1 MVSCRTYIFMNGGDR
16 FKIKTYFKMKVLY
29 DLQAFDMQTHGG
41 VSRCF
46 AELYSHRP
54 AFVDA
59 HISVKE
65 TDNVYLQELGFPP
78 KGTLYKNFL
87 CDKDTKLKHFLF
99 KLKYNI
105 KYGKFSRLDK
115 RPLIN
120 LFETE
125 SVLKKGDFDIFHP
138 TFFDDYFLP
147 FLGKKPF
154 VITVHDMIPEIFS
167 IDKHQVEQKLAIIP
181 KATHIVA
188 VSERTK
194 QDLVRIMHVP
204 EEKVSV
210 IYHGSDEEP
219 YTPST
224 TAPIAEEY
232 ILFVGTRYEYK
243 NFKAFCKSCVGI
255 LKRHPQLKI
264 VCTGVPFSPEEIQFF
279 ESLGIKERIVH
290 KFVQTSQELL
300 DLYHYAFT
308 FVYPSKYEGFGIP
321 ILEAYKADCP
331 VMLNRASC
339 FPEIA
344 GDAAVF
350 FDLNSEKSDFE
361 EQFETL
367 YRLTG
372 DERGELIQRQ
382 RERMK
387 LYSWSKSAA
396 QLADVYK
403 DVLKNY

>member
-1 MVSCRTYIFMNGGDR
+1 
-16 FKIKTYFKMKVLY
+16 MKVLY
-29 DLQAFDMQTHGG
+29 DPQAFDMQTHGG

-46 AELYSHRP
+46 AELYAHRP

-59 HISVKE
+59 SISIKE
-65 TDNVYLQELGFPP
+65 TNNVYLKDLGFPEA
-78 KGTLYKNFL
+78 GDVYKHFL
-87 CDKDTKLKHFLF
+87 CAKDTKLKHFLF
-99 KLKYNI
+99 KLTYNL
-105 KYGKFSRLDK
+105 KYGKFSRWDK

-120 LFETE
+120 QYETE
-125 SVLKKGDFDIFHP
+125 SVIKRGDFDIFHP
-138 TFFDDYFLP
+138 TFYDDYFLR
-147 FLGKKPF
+147 LIGKKPF
-154 VITVHDMIPEIFS
+154 IITVHDMIPEIFS
-167 IDKHQVEQKLAIIP
+167 IDHSQAKQKLAVIP
-181 KATHIVA
+181 KAAHIIA
-188 VSERTK
+188 VSGQTK
-194 QDLVRIMHVP
+194 KDLVRIMNVP

-210 IYHGSDEEP
+210 VYHGADEEP
-219 YTPST
+219 YIPSS
-224 TAPIAEEY
+224 TAPFAEEY
-232 ILFVGTRYEYK
+232 ILYVGSRYVYK
-243 NFKAFCKSCVGI
+243 NFTAFCKSCVGI

-264 VCTGVPFSPEEIQFF
+264 VCTGVPFSPEEIQLF
-279 ESLGIKERIVH
+279 ESLGIKDRMVH
-290 KFVQTSQELL
+290 RFVQTRQELF
-300 DLYHYAFT
+300 DLYHYAIT

-372 DERGELIQRQ
+372 DEKGELIQRQ

-403 DVLKNY
+403 DVLNNY

>member
-1 MVSCRTYIFMNGGDR
+1 
-16 FKIKTYFKMKVLY
+16 MKVLY

-105 KYGKFSRLDK
+105 QYGKFSRLDK

-181 KATHIVA
+181 KTTHIVA

-219 YTPST
+219 YMTST

-243 NFKAFCKSCVGI
+243 NFKAFCKSCVVI

-264 VCTGVPFSPEEIQFF
+264 VCTGVPFSPEEFQFF
-279 ESLGIKERIVH
+279 ESLGIKDRMVH
-290 KFVQTSQELL
+290 KFVQTRQELF
-300 DLYHYAFT
+300 DLYHYAIT

>member
-1 MVSCRTYIFMNGGDR
+1 
-16 FKIKTYFKMKVLY
+16 MKVLY
-29 DLQAFDMQTHGG
+29 DSQAFDMQTHGG

-46 AELYSHRP
+46 AELYAHRP

-59 HISVKE
+59 SISIKE
-65 TDNVYLQELGFPP
+65 TNNVYLKDLGFPEA
-78 KGTLYKNFL
+78 GEVYKHFL
-87 CDKDTKLKHFLF
+87 CAKDTKLKHLLF
-99 KLKYNI
+99 KLTYNL
-105 KYGKFSRLDK
+105 KYGDFSRWDK
-115 RPLIN
+115 QPLIN
-120 LFETE
+120 RNEAKP
-125 SVLKKGDFDIFHP
+125 VIKNGDYDIFHP
-138 TFFDDYFLP
+138 TFYDDYFLR
-147 FLGKKPF
+147 LIGKKPF
-154 VITVHDMIPEIFS
+154 VITVHDMISEIFS
-167 IDKHQVEQKLAIIP
+167 MDHSQAKQKLAVIP
-181 KATHIVA
+181 KAAHIIA
-188 VSERTK
+188 VSEQTK
-194 QDLVRIMHVP
+194 KDLVRIMNVP

-210 IYHGSDEEP
+210 VYHGADEEP
-219 YTPST
+219 YIPSS
-224 TAPIAEEY
+224 TASFAEEY
-232 ILFVGTRYEYK
+232 ILYVGSRYVYK
-243 NFKAFCKSCVGI
+243 NFTAFCKSCVGI

-264 VCTGVPFSPEEIQFF
+264 VCTGVPFSPEEIQLF
-279 ESLGIKERIVH
+279 ESLGIKDRMVH
-290 KFVQTSQELL
+290 RFVQTRQELF
-300 DLYHYAFT
+300 DLYHYAIT

-387 LYSWSKSAA
+387 LYSWSKSAT

-403 DVLKNY
+403 EVLKNY

>member
-1 MVSCRTYIFMNGGDR
+1 
-16 FKIKTYFKMKVLY
+16 MKVLY

-105 KYGKFSRLDK
+105 QYGKFSRLDK

-255 LKRHPQLKI
+255 LKRHPQLNI

-279 ESLGIKERIVH
+279 ESLGIKERMVH

-372 DERGELIQRQ
+372 DEREELIQRQ

-403 DVLKNY
+403 DVLENY

>member
-1 MVSCRTYIFMNGGDR
+1 
-16 FKIKTYFKMKVLY
+16 MKVLY
-29 DLQAFDMQTHGG
+29 DPQAFDMQTHGG

-46 AELYSHRP
+46 AELYAHRP

-59 HISVKE
+59 SISIKE
-65 TDNVYLQELGFPP
+65 TNNVYLKDLGFPEA
-78 KGTLYKNFL
+78 GDVYKHFL
-87 CDKDTKLKHFLF
+87 CAKDTKLKHFLF
-99 KLKYNI
+99 KLTYNL
-105 KYGKFSRLDK
+105 KYGKFSRWDK

-120 LFETE
+120 QYETE
-125 SVLKKGDFDIFHP
+125 SVIKRGDFDIFHP
-138 TFFDDYFLP
+138 TFYDDYFLR
-147 FLGKKPF
+147 LIGKKPF
-154 VITVHDMIPEIFS
+154 IITVHDMIPEIFS
-167 IDKHQVEQKLAIIP
+167 IDHSQAKQKLAVIP
-181 KATHIVA
+181 KAAHIIA
-188 VSERTK
+188 VSGQTK
-194 QDLVRIMHVP
+194 KDLVRIMNVP

-210 IYHGSDEEP
+210 VYHGADEEP
-219 YTPST
+219 YIPSS
-224 TAPIAEEY
+224 TAPFAEEY
-232 ILFVGTRYEYK
+232 ILYVGSRYVYK
-243 NFKAFCKSCVGI
+243 NFTAFCKSCVGI

-264 VCTGVPFSPEEIQFF
+264 VCTGVPFSPEEIQLF
-279 ESLGIKERIVH
+279 ESLGIKDRMLH
-290 KFVQTSQELL
+290 RFVQTRQELF
-300 DLYHYAFT
+300 DLYHYAIT

-403 DVLKNY
+403 DVS

>member
-1 MVSCRTYIFMNGGDR
+1 
-16 FKIKTYFKMKVLY
+16 MKVLY

-105 KYGKFSRLDK
+105 QYGKFSRLDK

-255 LKRHPQLKI
+255 LKRHSQLKI

-279 ESLGIKERIVH
+279 ESLGIKERMVH

-308 FVYPSKYEGFGIP
+308 FVYPSLYEGFGIP

>member
-1 MVSCRTYIFMNGGDR
+1 
-16 FKIKTYFKMKVLY
+16 MKVLY

-105 KYGKFSRLDK
+105 QYGKFSRLDK

-243 NFKAFCKSCVGI
+243 NFKEFCKSCVGI

-279 ESLGIKERIVH
+279 ESLGIKERMVH
-290 KFVQTSQELL
+290 MFVQTRQELL

-403 DVLKNY
+403 EVLKNY

>member
-1 MVSCRTYIFMNGGDR
+1 
-16 FKIKTYFKMKVLY
+16 MKVLY
-29 DLQAFDMQTHGG
+29 DPQAFDMQTHGG

-46 AELYSHRP
+46 AELYAHRP

-59 HISVKE
+59 SIYIKE
-65 TDNVYLQELGFPP
+65 TNNVYLKDLGFPEA
-78 KGTLYKNFL
+78 GDVYKHFL
-87 CDKDTKLKHFLF
+87 CAKDTKLKHFLF
-99 KLKYNI
+99 KLTYNL
-105 KYGKFSRLDK
+105 KYGKFSRWDK

-120 LFETE
+120 QYETE
-125 SVLKKGDFDIFHP
+125 SVIKKGDFDIFHP

-167 IDKHQVEQKLAIIP
+167 MDHSQAKQKLAVIP
-181 KATHIVA
+181 KAAHIIA
-188 VSERTK
+188 VSGQTK
-194 QDLVRIMHVP
+194 KDLVRIMNVP

-210 IYHGSDEEP
+210 VYHGADEEP
-219 YTPST
+219 YIPSS
-224 TAPIAEEY
+224 TAPFAEEY
-232 ILFVGTRYEYK
+232 ILYVGTRYEYK

-264 VCTGVPFSPEEIQFF
+264 VCTGVPFSPEEIQLF
-279 ESLGIKERIVH
+279 ESLGIKDRMVH
-290 KFVQTSQELL
+290 RFVQTRQELF
-300 DLYHYAFT
+300 DLYHYAIT

-403 DVLKNY
+403 DVLNNY

>member
-1 MVSCRTYIFMNGGDR
+1 
-16 FKIKTYFKMKVLY
+16 MKVLY

-105 KYGKFSRLDK
+105 QYGKFSRLDK

-120 LFETE
+120 LF
-125 SVLKKGDFDIFHP
+125 VKKGDFDIFHP

-219 YTPST
+219 YMPST

-243 NFKAFCKSCVGI
+243 NFKAFCKSCVVI

-264 VCTGVPFSPEEIQFF
+264 VCTGVPFSPEEFQFF
-279 ESLGIKERIVH
+279 ESLGIKDRMVH
-290 KFVQTSQELL
+290 KFVQTRQELF
-300 DLYHYAFT
+300 DLYHYAIT

-403 DVLKNY
+403 EVLKNY

>member
-1 MVSCRTYIFMNGGDR
+1 
-16 FKIKTYFKMKVLY
+16 MKVLY

-105 KYGKFSRLDK
+105 QYGKFSRLDK

-181 KATHIVA
+181 KATHIIA

-279 ESLGIKERIVH
+279 ESLGIKDRMVH

>member
-1 MVSCRTYIFMNGGDR
+1 
-16 FKIKTYFKMKVLY
+16 MKVLY
-29 DLQAFDMQTHGG
+29 DPQAFDMQTHGG

-46 AELYSHRP
+46 AELYAHRP

-59 HISVKE
+59 SISIKE
-65 TDNVYLQELGFPP
+65 TNNVYLKDLGFPEA
-78 KGTLYKNFL
+78 GDVYKHFL
-87 CDKDTKLKHFLF
+87 CAKDTKLKHFLF
-99 KLKYNI
+99 KLTYNL
-105 KYGKFSRLDK
+105 KYGKFSRWDK

-120 LFETE
+120 QYETE
-125 SVLKKGDFDIFHP
+125 SVIKKGDFDIFHP

-167 IDKHQVEQKLAIIP
+167 MDHSQAKQKLAVIP
-181 KATHIVA
+181 KAAHIIA
-188 VSERTK
+188 VSGQTK
-194 QDLVRIMHVP
+194 KDLVRIMNVP

-210 IYHGSDEEP
+210 VYHGADEEP
-219 YTPST
+219 YIPSS
-224 TAPIAEEY
+224 TAPFAEEY
-232 ILFVGTRYEYK
+232 ILYVGTRYEYK

-264 VCTGVPFSPEEIQFF
+264 VCTGVPFSPEEIQLF
-279 ESLGIKERIVH
+279 ESLGIKDRMVH
-290 KFVQTSQELL
+290 RFVQTRQELF
-300 DLYHYAFT
+300 DLYHYAIT

-403 DVLKNY
+403 DVLNNY

>member
-1 MVSCRTYIFMNGGDR
+1 
-16 FKIKTYFKMKVLY
+16 MKVLY

-181 KATHIVA
+181 KATHIIA

-279 ESLGIKERIVH
+279 ESLGIKERMVH

-372 DERGELIQRQ
+372 DEREELIQRQ

>member
-1 MVSCRTYIFMNGGDR
+1 
-16 FKIKTYFKMKVLY
+16 MKVLY

-105 KYGKFSRLDK
+105 QYGKFSRLDK

-219 YTPST
+219 YMPST

-264 VCTGVPFSPEEIQFF
+264 VCTGVPFSPEEFQFF
-279 ESLGIKERIVH
+279 ESLGIKDRMVH

-308 FVYPSKYEGFGIP
+308 FVYPSKYEEFGIP

>member
-1 MVSCRTYIFMNGGDR
+1 
-16 FKIKTYFKMKVLY
+16 MKVLY

-105 KYGKFSRLDK
+105 QYGKFSRLDK

-279 ESLGIKERIVH
+279 ESLGIKERMVH

-367 YRLTG
+367 YRLTD

-403 DVLKNY
+403 EVLKNY

>member
-1 MVSCRTYIFMNGGDR
+1 
-16 FKIKTYFKMKVLY
+16 MKVLY

-181 KATHIVA
+181 KATHIIA

-279 ESLGIKERIVH
+279 ESLGIKERMIH

>member
-1 MVSCRTYIFMNGGDR
+1 
-16 FKIKTYFKMKVLY
+16 MKVLY

-59 HISVKE
+59 HISVKD

-264 VCTGVPFSPEEIQFF
+264 VCTGVPFSPEEFQFF
-279 ESLGIKERIVH
+279 ESLGIKDRMVH

-403 DVLKNY
+403 EVLKNY

>member
-1 MVSCRTYIFMNGGDR
+1 
-16 FKIKTYFKMKVLY
+16 MKVLY

-105 KYGKFSRLDK
+105 QYGKFSRLDK

-125 SVLKKGDFDIFHP
+125 SVLKRGDFDIFHP

-219 YTPST
+219 YMPST

-243 NFKAFCKSCVGI
+243 NFKAFCKSCVVI

-264 VCTGVPFSPEEIQFF
+264 VCTGVPFSPEEIQLF
-279 ESLGIKERIVH
+279 ESLGIKDRMVH
-290 KFVQTSQELL
+290 RFVQTRQELF
-300 DLYHYAFT
+300 DLYHYAIT

>member
-1 MVSCRTYIFMNGGDR
+1 
-16 FKIKTYFKMKVLY
+16 MKVLY
-29 DLQAFDMQTHGG
+29 DPQAFDMQTHGG

-46 AELYSHRP
+46 AELYAHRP

-59 HISVKE
+59 SISIKE
-65 TDNVYLQELGFPP
+65 TNNVYLKDLGFPEA
-78 KGTLYKNFL
+78 GDVYKHFL
-87 CDKDTKLKHFLF
+87 CAKDTKLKHFLF
-99 KLKYNI
+99 KLTYNL
-105 KYGKFSRLDK
+105 KYGKFSRWDK

-120 LFETE
+120 QYETE
-125 SVLKKGDFDIFHP
+125 SVIKRGDFDIFHP
-138 TFFDDYFLP
+138 TFYDDYFLR
-147 FLGKKPF
+147 LIGKKPF
-154 VITVHDMIPEIFS
+154 IITVHDMIPEIFS
-167 IDKHQVEQKLAIIP
+167 IDHSQAKQKLAVIP
-181 KATHIVA
+181 KAAHIIA
-188 VSERTK
+188 VSGQTK
-194 QDLVRIMHVP
+194 KDLVRIMNVP

-210 IYHGSDEEP
+210 VYHGADEEP
-219 YTPST
+219 YIPSS
-224 TAPIAEEY
+224 TAPFAEEY
-232 ILFVGTRYEYK
+232 ILYVGSRYVYK
-243 NFKAFCKSCVGI
+243 NFTAFCKSCVGI

-264 VCTGVPFSPEEIQFF
+264 VCTGVPFSPEEIQLF
-279 ESLGIKERIVH
+279 ESLGIKDRMLH
-290 KFVQTSQELL
+290 RFVQTRQELF
-300 DLYHYAFT
+300 DLYHYAIT

-367 YRLTG
+367 YRLMG

>member
-1 MVSCRTYIFMNGGDR
+1 
-16 FKIKTYFKMKVLY
+16 MKVLY

-46 AELYSHRP
+46 AELYAHRP

-59 HISVKE
+59 SISIKE
-65 TDNVYLQELGFPP
+65 TNNVYLKDLGFPEA
-78 KGTLYKNFL
+78 GDVYKHFL
-87 CDKDTKLKHFLF
+87 CAKDTKLKHFLF
-99 KLKYNI
+99 KLTYNL
-105 KYGKFSRLDK
+105 KYGKFSRWDK

-120 LFETE
+120 QYETE
-125 SVLKKGDFDIFHP
+125 SVIKKGDFDIFHP

-167 IDKHQVEQKLAIIP
+167 IDHSQAKQKLAVIP
-181 KATHIVA
+181 KAAHIIA
-188 VSERTK
+188 VSGQTK
-194 QDLVRIMHVP
+194 KDLVRIMNVP

-210 IYHGSDEEP
+210 VYHGTDEEP
-219 YTPST
+219 YIPSSTP
-224 TAPIAEEY
+224 PIAEEY
-232 ILFVGTRYEYK
+232 ILYVGGRYVYK
-243 NFKAFCKSCVGI
+243 NFTAFCKSCVGV

-264 VCTGVPFSPEEIQFF
+264 VCTGVPFSPEEIQLF
-279 ESLGIKERIVH
+279 ESLGIKDRMVH
-290 KFVQTSQELL
+290 RFVQTRQELF
-300 DLYHYAFT
+300 DLYHYAIT

-403 DVLKNY
+403 EVLKNY

>member
-1 MVSCRTYIFMNGGDR
+1 
-16 FKIKTYFKMKVLY
+16 MKVLY
-29 DLQAFDMQTHGG
+29 DPQAFDMQTHGG

-46 AELYSHRP
+46 AELYAHRP

-59 HISVKE
+59 SISIKE
-65 TDNVYLQELGFPP
+65 TNNVYLKDLGFPEA
-78 KGTLYKNFL
+78 GDVYKH
-87 CDKDTKLKHFLF
+87 KDTKLKHFLF
-99 KLKYNI
+99 KLTYNL
-105 KYGKFSRLDK
+105 KYGKFSRWDK

-120 LFETE
+120 QYETE
-125 SVLKKGDFDIFHP
+125 SVIKKGDFDIFHP

-167 IDKHQVEQKLAIIP
+167 MDHSQAKQKLAVIP
-181 KATHIVA
+181 KAAHIIA
-188 VSERTK
+188 VSGQTK
-194 QDLVRIMHVP
+194 KDLVRIMNVP

-210 IYHGSDEEP
+210 VYHGADEEP
-219 YTPST
+219 YIPSS
-224 TAPIAEEY
+224 TAPFAEEY
-232 ILFVGTRYEYK
+232 ILYVGTRYEYK

-264 VCTGVPFSPEEIQFF
+264 VCTGVPFSPEEIQLF
-279 ESLGIKERIVH
+279 ESLGIKDRMVH
-290 KFVQTSQELL
+290 RFVQTRQELF
-300 DLYHYAFT
+300 DLYHYAIT

-403 DVLKNY
+403 DVLNNY

>member
-1 MVSCRTYIFMNGGDR
+1 
-16 FKIKTYFKMKVLY
+16 MKVLY
-29 DLQAFDMQTHGG
+29 DPQAFEMQTHGG

-46 AELYSHRP
+46 AELYKHMP
-54 AFVDA
+54 AFVGA
-59 HISVKE
+59 QIPIKG
-65 TDNVYLQELGFPP
+65 TDNVYLQELGFPVT
-78 KGTLYKNFL
+78 GDLYKNFL
-87 CDKDTKLKHFLF
+87 CAKDSKLKHFLF
-99 KLKYNI
+99 KLTYNL
-105 KYGKFSRLDK
+105 KYGDFSRWNK

-120 LFETE
+120 RNEAR
-125 SVLKKGDFDIFHP
+125 SVIKNGDYDIFHP
-138 TFFDDYFLP
+138 TFFDDYFLR
-147 FLGKKPF
+147 LIGKKPF

-167 IDKHQVEQKLAIIP
+167 MDAPQAQQKLAVIP
-181 KATHIVA
+181 KATHLIA
-188 VSERTK
+188 VSEQTK
-194 QDLVRIMHVP
+194 KDLVRIMNVP
-204 EEKVSV
+204 EEMVSV
-210 IYHGSDEEP
+210 VYHGADEEP
-219 YTPST
+219 YIPSS

-232 ILFVGTRYEYK
+232 ILYVGARYEYK
-243 NFKAFCKSCVGI
+243 NFTAFCKSCVGI

-264 VCTGVPFSPEEIQFF
+264 VCTGVPFSPEEIQLF
-279 ESLGIKERIVH
+279 ESLGIKKRMVH
-290 KFVQTSQELL
+290 RFVQTRQELF
-300 DLYHYAFT
+300 DLYHYAIT

>member
-1 MVSCRTYIFMNGGDR
+1 MNGGDR
-16 FKIKTYFKMKVLY
+16 FKIKTYFKVKVLY

-105 KYGKFSRLDK
+105 QYGKFSRLDK

-219 YTPST
+219 YMPST

-243 NFKAFCKSCVGI
+243 NFKAFCKSCVVI

-264 VCTGVPFSPEEIQFF
+264 VCTGVPFSPEEFQFF
-279 ESLGIKERIVH
+279 ESLGIKDRMVH

>member
-1 MVSCRTYIFMNGGDR
+1 
-16 FKIKTYFKMKVLY
+16 MKVLY

-105 KYGKFSRLDK
+105 LYPKFSRLDK

-219 YTPST
+219 YMPST

-243 NFKAFCKSCVGI
+243 NFKAFCKSCVVI

-264 VCTGVPFSPEEIQFF
+264 VCTGVPFSPEEFQFF
-279 ESLGIKERIVH
+279 ESLGIKDRMVH

>member
-1 MVSCRTYIFMNGGDR
+1 
-16 FKIKTYFKMKVLY
+16 MKVLY

-105 KYGKFSRLDK
+105 QYGKFSRLDK

-181 KATHIVA
+181 KATHIIA

-255 LKRHPQLKI
+255 LKRHPQLNI

-279 ESLGIKERIVH
+279 ESLGIKERMVH

-372 DERGELIQRQ
+372 DEREELIQRQ

-403 DVLKNY
+403 DVLENY

>member
-1 MVSCRTYIFMNGGDR
+1 
-16 FKIKTYFKMKVLY
+16 MKVLY

-105 KYGKFSRLDK
+105 QYGKFSRLDK

-219 YTPST
+219 YMPST

-279 ESLGIKERIVH
+279 ESLGIKDRMVH

-372 DERGELIQRQ
+372 DERRGLIQRQ

>member
-1 MVSCRTYIFMNGGDR
+1 MR
-16 FKIKTYFKMKVLY
+16 VLY
-29 DLQAFDMQTHGG
+29 DPQAFDMQTHGG

-46 AELYSHRP
+46 AELYKHMP
-54 AFVDA
+54 ASVDA
-59 HISVKE
+59 QIFVKE
-65 TDNVYLQELGFPP
+65 TDNVYLRELGFPAS
-78 KGTLYKNFL
+78 GNLYKDFL
-87 CDKDTKLKHFLF
+87 CAKDSKLKHFLF
-99 KLKYNI
+99 KLTYNL
-105 KYGKFSRLDK
+105 KYGDFSRWDK

-120 LFETE
+120 RNEAK
-125 SVLKKGDFDIFHP
+125 SVIKKGDYDIFHP
-138 TFFDDYFLP
+138 TFFDDYFLR
-147 FLGKKPF
+147 LIGKKPF
-154 VITVHDMIPEIFS
+154 VITVHDMIPEIFFM
-167 IDKHQVEQKLAIIP
+167 DAPQAQQKLAVIP
-181 KATHIVA
+181 KATHLIA
-188 VSERTK
+188 VSEQTK
-194 QDLVRIMHVP
+194 KDLVRIMNVP

-210 IYHGSDEEP
+210 VYHGADEEP
-219 YTPST
+219 YIPSSA
-224 TAPIAEEY
+224 APIAEEY
-232 ILFVGTRYEYK
+232 ILYVGARYEYK
-243 NFKAFCKSCVGI
+243 NFTAFCKSCVDI

-264 VCTGVPFSPEEIQFF
+264 VCTGVPFSPEEIQLF
-279 ESLGIKERIVH
+279 ESLGIKERMVH
-290 KFVQTSQELL
+290 KFVQTRQELF
-300 DLYHYAFT
+300 DLYHYALT
-308 FVYPSKYEGFGIP
+308 FVYPSLYEGFGIP

>member
-1 MVSCRTYIFMNGGDR
+1 
-16 FKIKTYFKMKVLY
+16 MKVLY
-29 DLQAFDMQTHGG
+29 DPQAFDMQTHGG

-46 AELYSHRP
+46 AELYAHRP

-59 HISVKE
+59 SISIKE
-65 TDNVYLQELGFPP
+65 TNNVYLKDLGFPEA
-78 KGTLYKNFL
+78 GDVYKHFL
-87 CDKDTKLKHFLF
+87 CAKDTKLKHFLF
-99 KLKYNI
+99 KLTYNL
-105 KYGKFSRLDK
+105 KYGKFSRWDK

-120 LFETE
+120 QYETE
-125 SVLKKGDFDIFHP
+125 SVIKKGDFDIFHP

-167 IDKHQVEQKLAIIP
+167 MDHSQAKQKLAVIP
-181 KATHIVA
+181 KAAHIIA
-188 VSERTK
+188 VSGQTK
-194 QDLVRIMHVP
+194 KDLVRIMNVP

-210 IYHGSDEEP
+210 VYHGADEEP
-219 YTPST
+219 YIPSS
-224 TAPIAEEY
+224 TAPFAEEY
-232 ILFVGTRYEYK
+232 ILYVGARYEYK

-264 VCTGVPFSPEEIQFF
+264 VCTGVPFSPEEIQLF
-279 ESLGIKERIVH
+279 ESLGIKDRMVH
-290 KFVQTSQELL
+290 RFVQTRQELF
-300 DLYHYAFT
+300 DLYHYAIT
-308 FVYPSKYEGFGIP
+308 FVYPSKCEGFGIS

-372 DERGELIQRQ
+372 DESGELIQRQ

-403 DVLKNY
+403 DVLNNY

>member
-1 MVSCRTYIFMNGGDR
+1 
-16 FKIKTYFKMKVLY
+16 MKVLY
-29 DLQAFDMQTHGG
+29 DSQAFDMQTHGG

-46 AELYSHRP
+46 AELYAHRP

-59 HISVKE
+59 SIFIKE
-65 TDNVYLQELGFPP
+65 TNNVYLKDLGFPEA
-78 KGTLYKNFL
+78 GEVYKHFL
-87 CDKDTKLKHFLF
+87 CAKDTKLKHFLF
-99 KLKYNI
+99 KLTYNL
-105 KYGKFSRLDK
+105 KYGDFSRWDK
-115 RPLIN
+115 QPLIN
-120 LFETE
+120 RNEAKP
-125 SVLKKGDFDIFHP
+125 VIKNGDYDIFHP
-138 TFFDDYFLP
+138 TFYDDYFLR
-147 FLGKKPF
+147 LIGKKPF
-154 VITVHDMIPEIFS
+154 VITVHDMISEIFS
-167 IDKHQVEQKLAIIP
+167 MDHSQAKQKLAVIP
-181 KATHIVA
+181 KAAHIIA
-188 VSERTK
+188 VSEQTK
-194 QDLVRIMHVP
+194 KDLVRIMNVP

-210 IYHGSDEEP
+210 VYHGADEEP
-219 YTPST
+219 YIPSS
-224 TAPIAEEY
+224 TASFAEEY
-232 ILFVGTRYEYK
+232 ILYVGSRYVYK
-243 NFKAFCKSCVGI
+243 NFTAFCKSCVGI

-264 VCTGVPFSPEEIQFF
+264 VCTGVPFSPEEIQLF
-279 ESLGIKERIVH
+279 ESLGIKDRMVH
-290 KFVQTSQELL
+290 RFVQTRQELF
-300 DLYHYAFT
+300 DLYHYAIT

-403 DVLKNY
+403 EVLKNY

>member
-1 MVSCRTYIFMNGGDR
+1 
-16 FKIKTYFKMKVLY
+16 MKVLY
-29 DLQAFDMQTHGG
+29 DPQAFDMQTHGG

-46 AELYSHRP
+46 AELYAHRP

-59 HISVKE
+59 SISIKE
-65 TDNVYLQELGFPP
+65 TNNVYLKDLGFPEA
-78 KGTLYKNFL
+78 GDVYKHFL
-87 CDKDTKLKHFLF
+87 CAKDTKLKHFLF
-99 KLKYNI
+99 KLTYNL
-105 KYGKFSRLDK
+105 KYGKFSRWDK

-120 LFETE
+120 QYETE
-125 SVLKKGDFDIFHP
+125 SVIKKGDFDIFHP

-167 IDKHQVEQKLAIIP
+167 MDHSQAKQKLAVIP
-181 KATHIVA
+181 KAAHIIA
-188 VSERTK
+188 VSGQTK
-194 QDLVRIMHVP
+194 KDLVHIMNVP

-210 IYHGSDEEP
+210 VYHGADEEP
-219 YTPST
+219 YIPSS
-224 TAPIAEEY
+224 TAPFAEEY
-232 ILFVGTRYEYK
+232 ILYVGTRYEYK
-243 NFKAFCKSCVGI
+243 NFKAFCKSCIGI

-264 VCTGVPFSPEEIQFF
+264 VCTGVPFSPEEIQLF
-279 ESLGIKERIVH
+279 ESLGIKDRMVH
-290 KFVQTSQELL
+290 RFVQTRQELF
-300 DLYHYAFT
+300 DLYHYAIT

>member
-1 MVSCRTYIFMNGGDR
+1 
-16 FKIKTYFKMKVLY
+16 MKVLY
-29 DLQAFDMQTHGG
+29 DPQAFDMQTHGG

-46 AELYSHRP
+46 AELYAHRP

-59 HISVKE
+59 SISIKE
-65 TDNVYLQELGFPP
+65 TNNVYLKDLGFPEA
-78 KGTLYKNFL
+78 GDVYKHFL
-87 CDKDTKLKHFLF
+87 CAKDTKLKHFLF
-99 KLKYNI
+99 KLTYNL
-105 KYGKFSRLDK
+105 KYGKFSRWDK

-120 LFETE
+120 QYETE
-125 SVLKKGDFDIFHP
+125 SVIKRGDFDIFHP
-138 TFFDDYFLP
+138 TFYDDYFLR
-147 FLGKKPF
+147 LIGKKPF
-154 VITVHDMIPEIFS
+154 IITVHDMIPEIFS
-167 IDKHQVEQKLAIIP
+167 IDHSQAKQKLAVIP
-181 KATHIVA
+181 KAAHIIA
-188 VSERTK
+188 VSGQTK
-194 QDLVRIMHVP
+194 KDLVRIMNVP

-210 IYHGSDEEP
+210 VYHGADEEP
-219 YTPST
+219 YIPSS
-224 TAPIAEEY
+224 TAPFAEEY
-232 ILFVGTRYEYK
+232 ILYVGSRYVYK
-243 NFKAFCKSCVGI
+243 NFTAFCKSCVGI

-264 VCTGVPFSPEEIQFF
+264 VCTGVPFSPEEIQLF
-279 ESLGIKERIVH
+279 ESLGIKDRMLH
-290 KFVQTSQELL
+290 RFVQTRQELF
-300 DLYHYAFT
+300 DLYHYAIT

>member
-1 MVSCRTYIFMNGGDR
+1 
-16 FKIKTYFKMKVLY
+16 MKVLY
-29 DLQAFDMQTHGG
+29 DPQAFDMQTHGG

-46 AELYSHRP
+46 AELYAHRP

-59 HISVKE
+59 SISIKE
-65 TDNVYLQELGFPP
+65 TNNVYLKDLGFPEA
-78 KGTLYKNFL
+78 GDVYKHFL
-87 CDKDTKLKHFLF
+87 CAKDTKLKHFLF
-99 KLKYNI
+99 KLTYNL
-105 KYGKFSRLDK
+105 KYGKFSRWDK

-120 LFETE
+120 QYETE
-125 SVLKKGDFDIFHP
+125 SVIKKGDFDIFHP

-167 IDKHQVEQKLAIIP
+167 MDHSQAKQKLAVIP
-181 KATHIVA
+181 KAAHIIA
-188 VSERTK
+188 VSGQTK
-194 QDLVRIMHVP
+194 KDLVRIMNVP

-210 IYHGSDEEP
+210 VYHGADEEP
-219 YTPST
+219 YIPSS
-224 TAPIAEEY
+224 TAPFAEEY
-232 ILFVGTRYEYK
+232 ILYVGTRYEYK

-264 VCTGVPFSPEEIQFF
+264 VCTGVPFSPEEIQLF
-279 ESLGIKERIVH
+279 ESLGIKDRMLH
-290 KFVQTSQELL
+290 RFVQTRQELF
-300 DLYHYAFT
+300 DLYHYAIT

>member
-1 MVSCRTYIFMNGGDR
+1 
-16 FKIKTYFKMKVLY
+16 MKVLY

-105 KYGKFSRLDK
+105 QYGKFSRLDK

-219 YTPST
+219 YMPST

-232 ILFVGTRYEYK
+232 ILFVGPRYEYK
-243 NFKAFCKSCVGI
+243 NFKAFCKSCVVI

-264 VCTGVPFSPEEIQFF
+264 VCTGVPFSPEEFQFF
-279 ESLGIKERIVH
+279 ESLGIKDRMVH

>member
-1 MVSCRTYIFMNGGDR
+1 
-16 FKIKTYFKMKVLY
+16 MKVLY
-29 DLQAFDMQTHGG
+29 DPQAFDMQTHGG

-46 AELYSHRP
+46 AELYAHRP

-59 HISVKE
+59 SISIKE
-65 TDNVYLQELGFPP
+65 TNNVYLKDLGFPEAD
-78 KGTLYKNFL
+78 KHFL
-87 CDKDTKLKHFLF
+87 CAKDTKLKHFLF
-99 KLKYNI
+99 KLTYNLE
-105 KYGKFSRLDK
+105 YGKFSRWDK

-120 LFETE
+120 QYETE
-125 SVLKKGDFDIFHP
+125 SVIKKGDFDIFHP

-167 IDKHQVEQKLAIIP
+167 MDHSQAKQKLAVIP
-181 KATHIVA
+181 KAAHIIA
-188 VSERTK
+188 VSGQTK
-194 QDLVRIMHVP
+194 KDLVRIMNVP

-210 IYHGSDEEP
+210 VYHGADEEP
-219 YTPST
+219 YIPSS
-224 TAPIAEEY
+224 TAPFAEEY
-232 ILFVGTRYEYK
+232 ILYVGTRYEYK

-264 VCTGVPFSPEEIQFF
+264 VCTGVPFSPEEIQLF
-279 ESLGIKERIVH
+279 ESLGIKDRMVH
-290 KFVQTSQELL
+290 RFVQTRQELF
-300 DLYHYAFT
+300 DLYHYAIT

>member
-1 MVSCRTYIFMNGGDR
+1 
-16 FKIKTYFKMKVLY
+16 MKVLY
-29 DLQAFDMQTHGG
+29 DSQAFDMQTHGG

-46 AELYSHRP
+46 AELYAHRP

-59 HISVKE
+59 SISIKE
-65 TDNVYLQELGFPP
+65 TNNVYLKDLGFPEA
-78 KGTLYKNFL
+78 GEVYKHFL
-87 CDKDTKLKHFLF
+87 CAKDTKLKHFLF
-99 KLKYNI
+99 KLTYNL
-105 KYGKFSRLDK
+105 KYGDFSRWDK
-115 RPLIN
+115 QPLIN
-120 LFETE
+120 RNEAKP
-125 SVLKKGDFDIFHP
+125 VIKNGDYDIFHP
-138 TFFDDYFLP
+138 TFYDDYFLR
-147 FLGKKPF
+147 LIGKKPF
-154 VITVHDMIPEIFS
+154 VITVHDMISEIFS
-167 IDKHQVEQKLAIIP
+167 MDHSQAKQKLAVIP
-181 KATHIVA
+181 KAAHIIA
-188 VSERTK
+188 VSEQTK
-194 QDLVRIMHVP
+194 KDLVRIMNVP

-210 IYHGSDEEP
+210 VYHGADEEP
-219 YTPST
+219 YIPSS
-224 TAPIAEEY
+224 TASFAEEY
-232 ILFVGTRYEYK
+232 ILYVGSRYVYK
-243 NFKAFCKSCVGI
+243 NFTAFCKSCVGI

-264 VCTGVPFSPEEIQFF
+264 VCTGVPFSPEEIQLF
-279 ESLGIKERIVH
+279 ESLGIKDRMVH
-290 KFVQTSQELL
+290 RFVQTRQELF
-300 DLYHYAFT
+300 DLYHYAIT

-403 DVLKNY
+403 EVLKNY

>member
-1 MVSCRTYIFMNGGDR
+1 
-16 FKIKTYFKMKVLY
+16 MKVLY
-29 DLQAFDMQTHGG
+29 DPQAFDMQTHGG

-46 AELYSHRP
+46 AELYAHRP

-59 HISVKE
+59 SISIKE
-65 TDNVYLQELGFPP
+65 TNNVYLKDLGFPEA
-78 KGTLYKNFL
+78 GDVYKHFL
-87 CDKDTKLKHFLF
+87 CAKDTKLKHFLF
-99 KLKYNI
+99 KLTYNL
-105 KYGKFSRLDK
+105 KYGKFSRWDK

-120 LFETE
+120 QYETE
-125 SVLKKGDFDIFHP
+125 SVIKKGDFDIFHP

-167 IDKHQVEQKLAIIP
+167 MDHSQAKQKLAVIP
-181 KATHIVA
+181 KAAHIIA
-188 VSERTK
+188 VSGQTK
-194 QDLVRIMHVP
+194 KDLVRIMNVP

-210 IYHGSDEEP
+210 VYHGADEEP
-219 YTPST
+219 YIPSS
-224 TAPIAEEY
+224 TAPFAEEY
-232 ILFVGTRYEYK
+232 ILYVGTRYEYK

-264 VCTGVPFSPEEIQFF
+264 VCTGVPFSPEKIQLF
-279 ESLGIKERIVH
+279 ESLGIKDRMVH
-290 KFVQTSQELL
+290 RFVQTRQELF
-300 DLYHYAFT
+300 DLYHYAIT

-403 DVLKNY
+403 DVLNNY

>member
-1 MVSCRTYIFMNGGDR
+1 
-16 FKIKTYFKMKVLY
+16 MKVLY
-29 DLQAFDMQTHGG
+29 DSQAFDMQTHGG

-46 AELYSHRP
+46 AELYAHRP

-59 HISVKE
+59 SISIKE
-65 TDNVYLQELGFPP
+65 TNNVYLKDLGFPEA
-78 KGTLYKNFL
+78 GEVYKHFL
-87 CDKDTKLKHFLF
+87 CAKDTKLKHFLF
-99 KLKYNI
+99 KLTYNL
-105 KYGKFSRLDK
+105 KYGDFSRWDK

-120 LFETE
+120 RNEAKP
-125 SVLKKGDFDIFHP
+125 VIKNGDYDIFHP
-138 TFFDDYFLP
+138 TFYDDYFLR
-147 FLGKKPF
+147 LIGKKPF
-154 VITVHDMIPEIFS
+154 VITVHDMISEIFS
-167 IDKHQVEQKLAIIP
+167 MDHSQAKQKLAVIP
-181 KATHIVA
+181 KAAHIIA
-188 VSERTK
+188 VSEQTK
-194 QDLVRIMHVP
+194 KDLVRIMNVP

-210 IYHGSDEEP
+210 VYHGADEEP
-219 YTPST
+219 YIPSS
-224 TAPIAEEY
+224 TASFAEEY
-232 ILFVGTRYEYK
+232 ILYVGSRYVYK
-243 NFKAFCKSCVGI
+243 NFTAFCKSCVGI

-264 VCTGVPFSPEEIQFF
+264 VCTGVPFSPEEIQLF
-279 ESLGIKERIVH
+279 ESLGIKDRMVH
-290 KFVQTSQELL
+290 RFVQTRQELF
-300 DLYHYAFT
+300 DLYHYAIT

-350 FDLNSEKSDFE
+350 FDINSEKSDFE

-403 DVLKNY
+403 EVLKNY